1 MKSKFLLLFVV
12 AIAFGVFG
20 VFTSCD
26 EQPGE
31 PLIEKTLA
39 KVRTVSVN
47 DITTTHAVVV
57 GSIADNGNDEITEKG
72 FCWTEK
78 SFSPRIQD
86 SVIRV
91 SGQENDFSDTLN
103 LAPGKIYYVS
113 AFAVNSVGVAY
124 GNNLKIKTLGSL
136 PKVEAVTVDCTQH
149 TATIKAEIDKGEL
162 DAEVTLEYGLTNT
175 YGDSI
180 KIDTA
185 STGICVDILD
195 LNYSTKYYY
204 LIKVRN
210 SIGEAKFNGSFTTK
224 NPTVTDIDGNVYQ
237 SVKIGDQIWIA
248 ENLKVTH
255 YNDGTEIPNLIS
267 DEDWIKAG
275 EESSGAYC
283 YYNNDPKLGEV
294 YGALYNWYA
303 VNTGKLAPEGWH
315 VPTESEWDKLALTL
329 EKISNNC
336 SGYACREMGTE
347 HWTSPN
353 DATNVSGFTA
363 LGGGHRSHSKNY
375 EIFGF
380 IGLKN
385 SGAWWAADE
394 MRPGVAFIAWTDYD
408 IKWLITSNSLAN
420 LYGLSVRLVKD

>member
-1 MKSKFLLLFVV
+1 MKSKFILLIIV
-12 AIAFGVFG
+12 AITVR
-20 VFTSCD
+20 VFTSC

-39 KVRTVSVN
+39 KVRTVAVN
-47 DITTTHAVVV
+47 DITTTGAVVV

-91 SGQENDFSDTLN
+91 TGQEDDFSDTLN

-124 GNNLKIKTLGSL
+124 GNNLKIKTLGGL
-136 PKVEAVTVDCTQH
+136 PKVEDVTVDCTEKS
-149 TATIKAEIDKGEL
+149 ATIKAKIDNGGL
-162 DAEVTLEYGLTNT
+162 DVEVTLEYGLTNT

-185 STGICVDILD
+185 STGISVDILD

-204 LIKVRN
+204 LIKVKN
-210 SIGEAKFNGSFTTK
+210 SVGEASLAGSFTTK
-224 NPTVTDIDGNVYQ
+224 SPTVTDIDGNVYQ
-237 SVKIGDQIWIA
+237 SIKIGDQIWMA

-275 EESSGAYC
+275 EEKTGAYC
-283 YYNNDPKLGEV
+283 YYNNDPELGKV
-294 YGALYNWYA
+294 YGALYNWYTT
-303 VNTGKLAPEGWH
+303 NTGKLAPEGWH
-315 VPTESEWDKLALTL
+315 VPTNAEWIKLGIALAQMD
-329 EKISNNC
+329 NDYG
-336 SGYACREMGTE
+336 GYACREAGTE

-363 LGGGHRSHSKNY
+363 LGGGWRGFSKQKIY
-375 EIFGF
+375 CFGD
-380 IGLKN
+380 LLE

-394 MRPGVAFIAWTDYD
+394 MRPGVAFIAWTDHD
-408 IKWLITSNSLAN
+408 SKWLITSNSCSN
-420 LYGLSVRLVKD
+420 DGGSSVRLVKD

>member
-1 MKSKFLLLFVV
+1 MKSKFILLIIV
-12 AIAFGVFG
+12 AITVR
-20 VFTSCD
+20 VFTSC

-91 SGQENDFSDTLN
+91 SGQEEDFSDTLN

-124 GNNLKIKTLGSL
+124 GNTLKIKTLGKL
-136 PKVEAVTVDCTQH
+136 PQVEAVTIDCTQH
-149 TATIKAEIDKGEL
+149 TATIKAEIDNGDL
-162 DAEVTLEYGLTNT
+162 DIKVSLEYGLTNT
-175 YGDSI
+175 YSDSI

-185 STGICVDILD
+185 STGISVDILD

-204 LIKVRN
+204 LIKLRN

-275 EESSGAYC
+275 EEASGAYC

-303 VNTGKLAPEGWH
+303 VNTGKLAPKGWH
-315 VPTESEWDKLALTL
+315 VPTNAEWEKLTL
-329 EKISNNC
+329 TLANMSNSC
-336 SGYACREMGTE
+336 SGYACREKGTE

-353 DATNVSGFTA
+353 DATNISGFTA
-363 LGGGHRSHSKNY
+363 LGGGWRGFSKQKIY
-375 EIFGF
+375 CFGD
-380 IGLKN
+380 LLE

-394 MRPGVAFIAWTDYD
+394 MRPGVAFIAWTDHD
-408 IKWLITSNSLAN
+408 SKWLITSNSCSN
-420 LYGLSVRLVKD
+420 DGGSSVRLVKD

>member
-1 MKSKFLLLFVV
+1 MKTTKRFFILL
-12 AIAFGVFG
+12 AIVGGIFF
-20 VFTSCD
+20 SCCP
-26 EQPGE
+26 ENHPVI
-31 PLIEKTLA
+31 IEESLAIVKTLA
-39 KVRTVSVN
+39 VN
-47 DITTTHAVVV
+47 DITTTSAVVV
-57 GSIADNGNDEITEKG
+57 GSITDNGNSEITSKG
-72 FCWTEK
+72 FCWSEK
-78 SFSPRIQD
+78 SFKPSIHD
-86 SVIRV
+86 SLSIVVGDDEEFFDSI
-91 SGQENDFSDTLN
+91 N
-103 LAPGKIYYVS
+103 LVPGKTYYVN

-124 GNNLKIKTLGSL
+124 GNTLRVKALGSL

-162 DAEVTLEYGLTNT
+162 DIEVTLEYGLTNT

-185 STGICVDILD
+185 STGISVDILD

-237 SVKIGDQIWIA
+237 SVKIGDQIWMA

-275 EESSGAYC
+275 EEETGAYC
-283 YYNNDPKLGEV
+283 YYNNDPELGKV
-294 YGALYNWYA
+294 YGALYNWYTT
-303 VNTGKLAPEGWH
+303 NTGKLAPEGWH
-315 VPTESEWDKLALTL
+315 VPTNAEWIKLGIALAQMD
-329 EKISNNC
+329 NDYG
-336 SGYACREMGTE
+336 GYACREAGTE

-353 DATNVSGFTA
+353 NATNVSGFTA

-385 SGAWWAADE
+385 SGTWWAADE
-394 MRPGVAFIAWTDYD
+394 MRSGVAFTAWTDYD
-408 IKWLITSNSLAN
+408 SKWLITSSSTSNI
-420 LYGLSVRLVKD
+420 YGMSIRLVKD